1 MYESTVTNMPRSWQ
15 AIVYPNKSAHLEIY
29 DLVSHYC
36 HRAILAGYLIRCYMH
51 KEGRKEG

>member
-1 MYESTVTNMPRSWQ
+1 M
-15 AIVYPNKSAHLEIY
+15 AIAYANKGAHLQIH

-36 HRAILAGYLIRCYMH
+36 HRAIFTGYLGVICIR